1 VQLVFIGLRFV
12 TPVSRSRAWRGG
24 TPSGEK
30 QVMAKGSS
38 TSGGASSSKSLL
50 FMMIAMTC
58 GFCIL
63 LGGGLLMAS
72 RVINAL
78 SLRASSDK
86 GTVHSPLGDYRTEK
100 ASAVGPGL
108 PVYPQSTLVLPGAE
122 AARASAVANQPQ
134 VVSSIYHSNAPRE
147 YVVTWYVE
155 HLSPEFV
162 RQDSG
167 NKNLPAAFQNSSIS
181 EDDVTFLGERG
192 DQVRLVAL
200 AQEDTGTKITLL
212 RFSKPQI
219 PAPAADQ
226 QPPAPT
232 Q

>member
-1 VQLVFIGLRFV
+1 
-12 TPVSRSRAWRGG
+12 
-24 TPSGEK
+24 
-30 QVMAKGSS
+30 MAKGSS
-38 TSGGASSSKSLL
+38 TSGGAPSSKSLL

-63 LGGGLLMAS
+63 LGAGLLMAS

-78 SLRASSDK
+78 GLRASSDK
-86 GTVHSPLGDYRTEK
+86 GTVRSPLGDFRMEK

-108 PVYPQSTLVLPGAE
+108 PVYPQATLVLPGAE
-122 AARASAVANQPQ
+122 AARGAAAADDQPQ
-134 VVSSIYHSNAPRE
+134 VVSSTYHSNASRE
-147 YVVTWYVE
+147 FVVNWYLE
-155 HLSPEFV
+155 HLSPEFA

-167 NKNLPAAFQNSSIS
+167 TKNLPAAFQNSRIS

-212 RFSKPQI
+212 RFSKPPT
-219 PAPAADQ
+219 PAPDQ
-226 QPPAPT
+226 QSST

>member
-1 VQLVFIGLRFV
+1 
-12 TPVSRSRAWRGG
+12 
-24 TPSGEK
+24 
-30 QVMAKGSS
+30 MANSSS

-78 SLRASSDK
+78 GLRASSDK
-86 GTVHSPLGDYRTEK
+86 GTVRSPVGDYRLEK

-122 AARASAVANQPQ
+122 ASRAAVAAADQPQ
-134 VVSSIYHSNAPRE
+134 VVSSTYHSNASRE
-147 YVVTWYVE
+147 YVVTWYLE
-155 HLSPEFV
+155 HLSPEFA

-167 NKNLPAAFQNSSIS
+167 NKTLPAAFQSSSIS

-212 RFSKPQI
+212 RFSKPPT
-219 PAPAADQ
+219 PAPADQ
-226 QPPAPT
+226 PAT
-232 Q
+232 H